1 VEEDAMTWQYIA
13 RPACPLLM
21 LASLLIPC
29 STLAAEDGAALF
41 NAKCAPCHGKDG
53 RGKVSTK
60 AADLLSEKV
69 RAMTEADIKDL
80 IASRANGELE
90 KSPMHTFQKK
100 RITDEQ
106 RNAIVA
112 HIRELQ
118 KKSH

>member
-1 VEEDAMTWQYIA
+1 MTWHHIA
-13 RPACPLLM
+13 RPACRLLM

-53 RGKVSTK
+53 RGKASTK
-60 AADLLSEKV
+60 AADLLSDKV
-69 RAMTEADIKDL
+69 KAMTDGDIKDL
-80 IASRANGELE
+80 IASRANGEQE
-90 KSPMHTFQKK
+90 KKAMHTFQKK
-100 RITDEQ
+100 RITADQ